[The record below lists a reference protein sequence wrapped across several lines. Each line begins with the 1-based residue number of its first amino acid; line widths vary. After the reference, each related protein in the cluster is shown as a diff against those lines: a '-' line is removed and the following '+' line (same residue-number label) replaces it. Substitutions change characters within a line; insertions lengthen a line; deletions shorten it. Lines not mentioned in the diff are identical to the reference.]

1 MNDGMGNSV
10 DSRITFQGISRIDSP
25 QVSKSSTSSIARLLP
40 GLGALTETYTGLSK
54 RNDARFRELSSNFPK
69 LADWLCIGW
78 PSCLGALGREFSN
91 RGDNYFLLPCKLS
104 EIYAS
109 TELRQAS
116 LDSDDTAASLEA
128 AIMRRMSEPEVKI
141 RL

>member
-10 DSRITFQGISRIDSP
+10 NP
-25 QVSKSSTSSIARLLP
+25 KLLP
-40 GLGALTETYTGLSK
+40 TLGTLTET
-54 RNDARFRELSSNFPK
+54 
-69 LADWLCIGW
+69 
-78 PSCLGALGREFSN
+78 
-91 RGDNYFLLPCKLS
+91 CKLS

-116 LDSDDTAASLEA
+116 LDSDDTAASLGA